1 MCVLYILS
9 KYKPNICLSYYK
21 NLLRDYF
28 TIGFHFC
35 WPFSPSFLLPLSH
48 SFFLPINIFYLPP
61 SSSNQSAYVHFRV
74 LFFFGFNSFYLAFS
88 MFSPTF
94 SMRMWGSFHFLFLP
108 RQNVLRHSSL
118 SLASSLFRSYE
129 RITIIWIVR
138 YPTRLTNVDIWQYLF
153 INFHHN
159 AYAQCLYQPVTQH
172 PP

>member
-74 LFFFGFNSFYLAFS
+74 LFFLVSIHFIWRFQCLVQPSQCVCGAHFTFFFCLGKMCFDTALSLSCFLAFS
-88 MFSPTF
+88 LLWTYHDYLN
-94 SMRMWGSFHFLFLP
+94 R
-108 RQNVLRHSSL
+108 
-118 SLASSLFRSYE
+118 AISYKTNE
-129 RITIIWIVR
+129 CWYLTI
-138 YPTRLTNVDIWQYLF
+138 F
-153 INFHHN
+153 I
-159 AYAQCLYQPVTQH
+159 Y
-172 PP
+172 